1 MKGGY
6 SKWPM
11 RPQKKLLLRD
21 PLSEVT
27 RKERRFLLG
36 LSFISI
42 VLTWTGRI
50 PTKIP
55 ALGIEL
61 PRVDQDAIMWVMII
75 LVSYALIGFVAY
87 AVPDFM
93 RWRVSKKLVR
103 RQNFEERE
111 TIEATLEKLV
121 KKKVATIAE
130 EKIEIEKQSVPEWT
144 PELVKGL
151 EEKLRKEVEKEL
163 REVST
168 KYLNERLIPAF
179 ADIHTISSLSKV
191 SWGRAVFDFLIPP
204 IIGLYALYCLW
215 IFKLPVTSFWCLNN

>member
-1 MKGGY
+1 
-6 SKWPM
+6 
-11 RPQKKLLLRD
+11 
-21 PLSEVT
+21 
-27 RKERRFLLG
+27 
-36 LSFISI
+36 
-42 VLTWTGRI
+42 
-50 PTKIP
+50 
-55 ALGIEL
+55 
-61 PRVDQDAIMWVMII
+61 MWVMII

-151 EEKLRKEVEKEL
+151 EEKLRKEVEKETTGSFNQIFERAINTCL
-163 REVST
+163 R
-168 KYLNERLIPAF
+168 
-179 ADIHTISSLSKV
+179 
-191 SWGRAVFDFLIPP
+191 
-204 IIGLYALYCLW
+204 
-215 IFKLPVTSFWCLNN
+215 